1 MRKVLLLLVV
11 VMLLSAGVF
20 AVQGQ
25 EVTIPAELPEG
36 ITITYWHEWDGAQQE
51 AIDIIINDFNDNNPY
66 GITVEQVYQGNTG
79 GLRDQL
85 TAAITSGE
93 LPNLSGAIF
102 ADVAQ
107 SYYLDGVL
115 VPLDAYY
122 NDATWGFSAEEQADL
137 NQDLLNINRIQGEP
151 YNGQLLAWPIGVSG
165 TILSVNLDMLSALG
179 YDAPPTTFEEFHDIA
194 CAANEMT
201 GANGE
206 DVMGFP
212 FRINNF
218 DLYSFALSM
227 GAQVYDPETGY
238 YNFTDEGFIS
248 TLQFFQD
255 LMAEGCAYVPE
266 TAFQNTQHFAYS
278 LNPMAVGSSVG
289 VPFIR
294 SDIAASVEAGGVEI
308 ENWTNTTTPWTDG
321 NRTLQVSMRS
331 IGMFVS
337 TPEEQLATWLFIK
350 HMASPASQVT
360 WTEYAQYQPYTTSG
374 LEALTDEWL
383 AENPQFA
390 SVRELMLSDDVRIW
404 SAPAIPVASQV
415 NQLLNEMITEVVVN
429 GADPTEAATEAEE
442 AARDIVDE
450 MMADM

>member
-1 MRKVLLLLVV
+1 MRKVLLLVLVM
-11 VMLLSAGVF
+11 MLMSAF
-20 AVQGQ
+20 AAQGQ

-36 ITITYWHEWDGAQQE
+36 TTITYWHEWDGAQQE
-51 AIDIIINDFNDNNPY
+51 AIDIIINDFNENNAY

-122 NDATWGFSAEEQADL
+122 NDPTWGFTAEEQADL
-137 NQDLLNINRIQGEP
+137 NQSLLDINRIQGEP

-179 YDAPPTTFEEFHDIA
+179 YDAPPATFEEFHDIA

-212 FRINNF
+212 IRLNNF
-218 DLYSFALSM
+218 DLYSFALSN

-255 LMAEGCAYVPE
+255 LLAEGCAYIPE

-294 SDIAASVEAGGVEI
+294 SDIAASVEAGGAEI
-308 ENWTNTTTPWTDG
+308 ANWTNTTTPWTEG

-350 HMASPASQVT
+350 HMASTASQVT
-360 WTEYAQYQPYTTSG
+360 WTEFAQYQPYTTSG
-374 LEALTDEWL
+374 LEALTEEWL

-390 SVRELMLSDDVRIW
+390 SVRELMLSDDVRIF
-404 SAPAIPVASQV
+404 SAPAIPVASDV
-415 NQLLNEMITEVVVN
+415 NNLLNEMITEVVVN

-442 AARDIVDE
+442 AAREIVDE
-450 MMADM
+450 M